1 MYLVLY
7 KLTYIVSMLEVSEFP
22 VLKIN
27 LLLQLYFLSSSEGQ
41 GRGAVIDN
49 VDGAVWGFE
58 NSITR
63 WLVLYNVKN

>member
-1 MYLVLY
+1 
-7 KLTYIVSMLEVSEFP
+7 MLEVSEFP

-41 GRGAVIDN
+41 GRETIIDD
-49 VDGAVWGFE
+49 VDGAFGGFV
-58 NSITR
+58 NLITR